1 MEYKEH
7 KNIYQKSDNVIKLC
21 KKVIVQYNSQYKFDD
36 SLRAPLM
43 KLVLVHI
50 FNYENCI

>member
-21 KKVIVQYNSQYKFDD
+21 KKVFVQYNSQYKLDD

-43 KLVLVHI
+43 K
-50 FNYENCI
+50 